1 MGEERIGHGPAPDR
15 CRRCLVIEDHQDAA
29 ESLALLL
36 ELIGHQAEV
45 AFNARE
51 GLEKARSFHPDIV
64 LCDIGL
70 PDGMDGYAVALS
82 MRADPELRSAYIVAL
97 TGYGQEEDRQRA
109 MEAGF
114 DAHLTKPAD
123 LDALRRLLATG
134 GR

>member
-1 MGEERIGHGPAPDR
+1 M
-15 CRRCLVIEDHQDAA
+15 
-29 ESLALLL
+29 
-36 ELIGHQAEV
+36 
-45 AFNARE
+45 
-51 GLEKARSFHPDIV
+51 
-64 LCDIGL
+64 
-70 PDGMDGYAVALS
+70 
-82 MRADPELRSAYIVAL
+82 VAL